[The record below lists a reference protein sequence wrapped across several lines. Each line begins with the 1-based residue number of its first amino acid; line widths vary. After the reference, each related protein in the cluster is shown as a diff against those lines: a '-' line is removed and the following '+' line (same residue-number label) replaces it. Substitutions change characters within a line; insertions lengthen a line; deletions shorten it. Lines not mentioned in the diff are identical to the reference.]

1 MVEYRGI
8 LVQTIVRILLLQ
20 ERERDGPLSHA
31 VTRMSSNFH
40 LALSKSDLR
49 LDVASLE
56 ISMPET
62 SFTLSWISPRI
73 IMR

>member
-8 LVQTIVRILLLQ
+8 LVQTIVSILLLQ
-20 ERERDGPLSHA
+20 DRERHEPLSHA

-73 IMR
+73 FMR